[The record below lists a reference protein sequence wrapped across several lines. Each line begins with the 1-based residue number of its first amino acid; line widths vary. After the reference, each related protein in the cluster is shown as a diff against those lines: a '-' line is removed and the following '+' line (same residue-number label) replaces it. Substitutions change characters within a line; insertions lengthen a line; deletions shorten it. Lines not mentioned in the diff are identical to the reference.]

1 MFETAL
7 DEHVHK
13 RLADDK
19 PYPALPELGYLTFRV
34 VLLGLSGTPVVG
46 STYAQSVAV

>member
-1 MFETAL
+1 VFETAL

-19 PYPALPELGYLTFRV
+19 PYPALPELGYLRV
-34 VLLGLSGTPVVG
+34 LVKPRGLSGTPVVG
-46 STYAQSVAV
+46 STYAQSVAI